1 MNPDTPNDPSGGGS
15 ETPSKNLDKE
25 LIGQWVYQSSSTGDE
40 YILLDANGT
49 GRWWLALRG
58 EMVFENAITSWETP
72 SKGILITKE
81 EELNTGK
88 TFTEKMAYTVRNNML
103 TLTYYD

>member
-81 EELNTGK
+81 ELNTGK